1 MPPKKEQKEKKE
13 KKKVKKG
20 SWPDAVSQAR
30 KALGIEGFEPIKKG
44 SKLYEKA
51 MEIYKKE

>member
-1 MPPKKEQKEKKE
+1 MPPKKIQKE
-13 KKKVKKG
+13 KKKVRKG

-30 KALGIEGFEPIKKG
+30 KALGIEGFEAIKKG